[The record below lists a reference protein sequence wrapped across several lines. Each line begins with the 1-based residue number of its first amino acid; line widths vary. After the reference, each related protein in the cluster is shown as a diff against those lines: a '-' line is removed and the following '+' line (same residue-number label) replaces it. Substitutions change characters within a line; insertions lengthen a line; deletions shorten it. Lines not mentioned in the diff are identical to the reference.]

1 MVKVRAWLQVTL
13 TERLKLLF
21 ASYTLAGDHITKENC
36 FVLIK
41 IQPGSNDDHKYQR
54 EDEGSKINVVSHKPI
69 LHL

>member
-41 IQPGSNDDHKYQR
+41 IQPGGN
-54 EDEGSKINVVSHKPI
+54 E
-69 LHL
+69 LHIIPF